1 MRTYIDRPL
10 TVNIAVWPGDTP
22 FSLVEAHWDTVRVG
36 SVHMSLHTGT
46 HIDAPRHLQDF
57 TAPVTS
63 IPDDH
68 LCGDYDFIDA
78 TGQTVIGVEMFQEI
92 SRTRVLIKTSAWLNS
107 DVFPLTFPV
116 LSIEAA
122 TFLVKKGIQLLGI
135 DLPSVD
141 YVDSKDLLIHHILIG
156 AGVTILEGLDLSGVS
171 PTTLAGSLMVVP
183 FNLPSADAAPVR
195 AWIESTLTPA
205 A

>member
-46 HIDAPRHLQDF
+46 HIDAPRHLQGF
-57 TAPVTS
+57 TAPVSS

-68 LCGDYDFIDA
+68 LCGNYDFIDA
-78 TGQTVIGVEMFQEI
+78 TGQAVIGVEMFQKI
-92 SRTRVLIKTSAWLNS
+92 STSRVLIKTSAWLNS
-107 DVFPLTFPV
+107 DVFPITFP
-116 LSIEAA
+116 LLTIEA
-122 TFLVKKGIQLLGI
+122 TNFLVNKGIHLLGI

-141 YVDSKDLLIHHILIG
+141 RVDSKELSIHRILIG
-156 AGVTILEGLDLSGVS
+156 AGVTILEGLDLSAVS
-171 PTTLAGSLMVVP
+171 TTPSNGRLMVVP
-183 FNLPSADAAPVR
+183 LNLPSADAAPVR
-195 AWIESTLTPA
+195 AWIESALPSL
-205 A
+205 